1 MVRIISDLR
10 KEKFMNYYKE
20 IKNLIEE
27 KEVNDKVRYLESNKE
42 TIKTY
47 YEIGRLLIEAQDG
60 EEKAKYGDGLIKKW
74 SSELSREYGKG
85 YNLTNLK
92 NMRQL
97 YLIIKKSRTS
107 CDQLT
112 LTWSH
117 WRYLLPLKNE
127 NERNYYINRCI
138 QNNLSVRGLINEI
151 KTKSFDRLSYADKKH
166 IKLITDKETS
176 LDIKD
181 MIHDPILINIDDNE
195 KISEKVLKKYILK
208 ELEHFFL
215 ELGTGFTFVGSEYK
229 LSYDNKNYY
238 VDLLLFNTELNRY
251 IVCELKLGEIKPRD
265 VTQTKVY
272 MMLTDKFLKRRFHNE
287 TIGIIITR
295 KNGKLALEYVSDPNI
310 FVTTYR
316 LSNKVLTNI

>member
-1 MVRIISDLR
+1 
-10 KEKFMNYYKE
+10 MNYYKE

-27 KEVNDKVRYLESNKE
+27 KEVNDKVRYLENNKE

-47 YEIGRLLIEAQDG
+47 YEIGRLLIKAQGG

-97 YLIIKKSRTS
+97 YLIIKKSRTP